1 MAVVR
6 SHRMSGMRRWAR
18 IATHLTPRERA
29 WSMALQS
36 PISVLPR
43 RR

>member
-1 MAVVR
+1 MSVVR
-6 SHRMSGMRRWAR
+6 SHHEGRMRRWVRA
-18 IATHLTPRERA
+18 AMNLTPRERA

-36 PISVLPR
+36 PLAVLPR